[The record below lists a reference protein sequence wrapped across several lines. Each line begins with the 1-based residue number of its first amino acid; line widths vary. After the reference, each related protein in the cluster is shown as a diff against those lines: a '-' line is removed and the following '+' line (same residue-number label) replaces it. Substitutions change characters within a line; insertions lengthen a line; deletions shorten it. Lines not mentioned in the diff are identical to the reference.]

1 LLHMGILPIGNRPD
15 EQYLH
20 TAESLSTTTRRSD
33 QSPSMIAII
42 LSACLVG
49 DPGVCRDH
57 RVSLAPEIS
66 VIQCMKNA
74 SAFLAQWSDENP
86 VGAWCAGS
94 AAR

>member
-1 LLHMGILPIGNRPD
+1 
-15 EQYLH
+15 
-20 TAESLSTTTRRSD
+20 
-33 QSPSMIAII
+33 MIAII

-86 VGAWCAGS
+86 SWRVVRWQCRPVS
-94 AAR
+94 EHDI